1 MRSVWQDVRYASR
14 VFRAHPAAVAI
25 AVLSLA
31 LGVGANSVVF
41 SLVDGMFLRPLP
53 VSDPSSLVRIEWQS
67 VDGRTSAMAWAD
79 LQVLRESGG
88 AFADLAAQN
97 RRGGLLGTGGDV
109 ELTLVTIVS
118 DNYFPLL
125 GIGPARGRLFRADL
139 DEALE
144 HEPAV
149 AISDGLWRRRFG
161 TDPGLVGRA
170 LRLNNR
176 AFTVV
181 GVLPPSFRGLSRGV
195 VTDIW
200 VPVSSWRAMGNA
212 REFEER
218 VVGQF
223 EAIGRLKAGASLGAA
238 QSQLDVFTSRLR
250 REQPEASRG
259 RRLVARTQS
268 EFESAGR
275 GRLLSALLLSIT
287 GLLVVIAC
295 ANVAQLLLAL
305 SESRR
310 REMAIRQALGA
321 SRGRLV
327 RQLLTESALLA
338 AAGGVVAMLVAACL
352 IPLLPSLLPPGPSFV
367 RYDIRIDLRVV
378 VATVVTCTLTVLF
391 FGLVP
396 AVQGAR
402 VDLNSV
408 IKTGG
413 WISRRRFSGRN
424 LLVVV
429 QAMLGVTLLSA
440 AGLLA
445 LSFARA
451 QEADPGFDTDRNT
464 LLVLASLSGPADR
477 RTATGDEIAARVAA
491 LPGMKR
497 AAYCRRFPMASSGGG
512 ATRDVVIPGREAP
525 PGQEVLRIRY
535 NQISPDYLAV
545 TGTRLLSGRAF
556 SRADADG
563 ALRVA
568 MVNDTMARQFWP
580 AGRALGSWVRVDNT
594 DVQVVGV
601 VEDAAVNS
609 FHEQPQPFLYFP
621 FAQLPAGEMTFVFEA
636 FGEPAALLPAIRRE
650 MRATAPGYVQLT
662 VNTLRQHMKDAL
674 YQDWLQA
681 VLSIALAIAG
691 MVLASVGLV
700 GVIIHSVERRT
711 REIGIRAAL
720 GARRRDVVA
729 MVLKEG
735 LWLSG
740 LGGVLG
746 IGLSWVAGR
755 AMASLLF
762 GVSAGDPF
770 VIGSSVAAVLA
781 IGLLGSAY
789 PAWKAARVDPAHVLR
804 AE

>member
-1 MRSVWQDVRYASR
+1 MRGIWQDVRYASR
-14 VFRAHPAAVAI
+14 VVRAHPLAVAI

-31 LGVGANSVVF
+31 LGVGANTIVF

-79 LQVLRESGG
+79 LQTLRESGG
-88 AFADLAAQN
+88 AFADIAAQN
-97 RRGGLLGTGGDV
+97 RRGGLLDTGGDV

-125 GIGPARGRLFRADL
+125 GIEPARGRLFRADL

-149 AISDGLWRRRFG
+149 AISEGLWRRHFG
-161 TDPGLVGRA
+161 ADPGLVGRT

-223 EAIGRLKAGASLGAA
+223 EPLGRLRAGANLRAA
-238 QSQLDVFTSRLR
+238 QAQLDVFAGRLQQ
-250 REQPEASRG
+250 EQPEATRG
-259 RRLVARTQS
+259 RRLAVRTQG
-268 EFESAGR
+268 EYESGGR
-275 GRLLSALLLSIT
+275 GQLLSALLLSIT
-287 GLLVVIAC
+287 GTIVLIAC

-305 SESRR
+305 SETRR

-321 SRGRLV
+321 SQGRLV

-338 AAGGVVAMLVAACL
+338 AAGGAVAILVAAWL
-352 IPLLPSLLPPGPSFV
+352 IPLLPSLLPPGPSYV
-367 RYDIRIDLRVV
+367 RYDIRLDLRVV
-378 VATVVTCTLTVLF
+378 VATIVTCTLTVLF

-396 AVQGAR
+396 AVRGAR
-402 VDLNSV
+402 ADLNSV

-413 WISRRRFSGRN
+413 WSARRRFSGRN
-424 LLVVV
+424 LLVVS

-451 QEADPGFDTDRNT
+451 QEANPGFDTDRNI
-464 LLVLASLSGPADR
+464 LLMMASASGPADR
-477 RTATGDEIAARVAA
+477 RAATCDEIAARVAT
-491 LPGMKR
+491 LPGVKR
-497 AAYCRRFPMASSGGG
+497 VAYCRRFPMASSGGG

-545 TGTRLLSGRAF
+545 TGTRLLSGRTF
-556 SRADADG
+556 SRADAAG

-580 AGRALGSWVRVDNT
+580 AGSAAGGWVRVDNT
-594 DVQVVGV
+594 NVQVVGV

-621 FAQLPAGEMTFVFEA
+621 FAQLPAGDVTFVFET
-636 FGEPAALLPAIRRE
+636 FGEPAPLLPAIKRE
-650 MRATAPGYVQLT
+650 MRAAAPGYVQLT
-662 VNTLRQHMKDAL
+662 VNTLRQHMRDAL

-720 GARRRDVVA
+720 GARRRDVVL
-729 MVLKEG
+729 MVVRQG

-746 IGLSWVAGR
+746 IGLSWAAGR
-755 AMASLLF
+755 AMSSLLF

-770 VIGSSVAAVLA
+770 VIGSSVAVVLA

-789 PAWKAARVDPAHVLR
+789 PAWKATRVDPVQVLR